1 MIYRVL
7 HTYKDEI
14 FVPLLAISSNV
25 DFLFDKKKRLLVTS
39 DNIQAEVKYWESVHI
54 LSDEAKE
61 LVKRLYN
68 IDVYSFMRKWYTS
81 LDITSM
87 EFIYARLKKYEDER
101 VLDNEGG
108 M

>member
-25 DFLFDKKKRLLVTS
+25 DFLFDKKKKLLVTS

-61 LVKRLYN
+61 IVKRMYN
-68 IDVYSFMRKWYTS
+68 IDVYAFMRKWYAS

>member
-61 LVKRLYN
+61 IVKRMYN
-68 IDVYSFMRKWYTS
+68 IDVYAFMRKWYAS

-87 EFIYARLKKYEDER
+87 EFIYAKLKKYEDER

>member
-14 FVPLLAISSNV
+14 FVPLLAISSNA
-25 DFLFDKKKRLLVTS
+25 DFLFDKKKKLLVTS
-39 DNIQAEVKYWESVHI
+39 DNIQAEVKHWGNVHI
-54 LSDEAKE
+54 LSDEAQE

-81 LDITSM
+81 LDMVSM
-87 EFIYARLKKYEDER
+87 EFIYARLGR
-101 VLDNEGG
+101 HEGEH
-108 M
+108 